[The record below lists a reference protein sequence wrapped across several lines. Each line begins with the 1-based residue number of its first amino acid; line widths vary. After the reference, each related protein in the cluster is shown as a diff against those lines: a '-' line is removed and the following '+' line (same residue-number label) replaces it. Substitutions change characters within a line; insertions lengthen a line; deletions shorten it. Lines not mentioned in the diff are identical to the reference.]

1 LSSAIVTGAVSPYTS
16 GDLEPIFRGSS
27 NVIRSSGNALAVSVW
42 PSSVNRVVRDVV
54 LIVVGSILLAI
65 SAKVKVWM
73 EPVPITLQTFTVM
86 VLAAAY
92 GSRLAVLTVL
102 AYLAEGCFGLPV
114 FTNTPPAI
122 AGPAYF
128 LGTTGGFLVGFLPQ
142 AWIVGKA
149 ADWGWDRSI
158 VKLGAALT
166 VSNVVVFALGLA
178 WLAWFAALASGAHG
192 IGLDRAFAA
201 GVAPFIV
208 STIVKIALAACAV
221 PAVWRLIGRR

>member
-1 LSSAIVTGAVSPYTS
+1 M
-16 GDLEPIFRGSS
+16 
-27 NVIRSSGNALAVSVW
+27 IRSSGNALAVSLW
-42 PSSVNRVVRDVV
+42 PSSVNRVLRDIT
-54 LIVVGSILLAI
+54 LIVVGSILIAI
-65 SAKVKVWM
+65 SAKVQVWM
-73 EPVPITLQTFTVM
+73 HPVPITLQTFTIM

-102 AYLAEGCFGLPV
+102 AYLAEGFFGLPV
-114 FTNTPPAI
+114 FANTPPAI

-128 LGTTGGFLVGFLPQ
+128 LGTTGGFLIGFIPQ

-158 VKLGAALT
+158 PKLGAALV
-166 VSNVVVFALGLA
+166 VSNIVVFACGLA

-201 GVAPFIV
+201 GVSPFIV
-208 STIVKIALAACAV
+208 STVVKIALAACVV
-221 PAVWRLIGRR
+221 PAVWHLVGKR